1 MENKITKIIHGK
13 YYTTEYELL
22 LPVANII
29 YLKSYFNDTKK
40 EILNICIE
48 SSTFGIKEITFKNL
62 NNNKFRVVRFADDVN
77 VFSYNL
83 INLAIMHIIEKFSYP
98 LHQYILFEFFEDL
111 RIIEEAKRFHR
122 LWDNPMF
129 NQKLC
134 IMQKKIKI
142 ENINKK
148 ISNLYAKLIGETQT
162 LHKYQNQ
169 FELLIGPKKSVI
181 DSFIYDN
188 PPNVDPLIYR
198 HGPESQNI
206 VYENKKNKI

>member
-1 MENKITKIIHGK
+1 MENKITKIIYGK

-40 EILNICIE
+40 EILNISIE

-62 NNNKFRVVRFADDVN
+62 NNNKYRIVRFADEVN

-83 INLAIMHIIEKFSYP
+83 VNLAIMHIIEKFSYP
-98 LHQYILFEFFEDL
+98 LHQYIIFDFFDNL
-111 RIIEEAKRFHR
+111 KLIEQAKRFHR

-134 IMQKKIKI
+134 IMQKKMKI
-142 ENINKK
+142 EKINKK
-148 ISNLYAKLIGETQT
+148 ISNLYTKLINETCS
-162 LHKYQNQ
+162 LHKYQNE
-169 FELLIGPKKSVI
+169 FELIIGANKSVI
-181 DSFIYDN
+181 DGYIYDN
-188 PPNVDPLIYR
+188 PPNADPMIYR

-206 VYENKKNKI
+206 VIQTKKK